1 MKQEKHVDKSKV
13 REKRHEKSVIVES
26 AFLTGNEVIIVPF
39 YASPVMRCKV
49 TAVKKYELLTTGEET
64 RQPLLHKLDCAMA
77 IKQQDSAG
85 IQKHLQMHTETRALA
100 LPRPTRRDVVK
111 KGAKIQSFTPQAT
124 GRITLRCG
132 ISFRCKVIENRSFI
146 YIVEI
151 DSMQALVWKHAIHS
165 IEQDR
170 KETKQ

>member
-13 REKRHEKSVIVES
+13 REKRHEKSAIVES
-26 AFLTGNEVIIVPF
+26 DFLTGTDVIIVPF
-39 YASPVMRCKV
+39 DASPVLICKV
-49 TAVKKYELLTTGEET
+49 SEVQKYELTVEDTDD
-64 RQPLLHKLDCAMA
+64 PLHKLDCAMA

-85 IQKHLQMHTETRALA
+85 IQKHLQMHKETRALA

-111 KGAKIQSFTPQAT
+111 KGAKIQSFTPKST

-132 ISFRCKVIENRSFI
+132 ISFRCKVMENRSFI

-151 DSMQALVWKHAIHS
+151 DGMQVLVWKHAIHS
-165 IEQDR
+165 IEQDT
-170 KETKQ
+170 KEKTP